1 MHFYLND
8 IMSEQDRPAPMNILN
23 PGDVME
29 RYPILEELE
38 EEFDA
43 GFGLNDENEKLL
55 QEIYGRRGML
65 MRWQNTTQDPLLK
78 ELVESCM
85 QFLPENRTS
94 AANLLEKLEWLM
106 PSQFLTL
113 RGMESEAFDEATRAF
128 TTESDLPNMAPGN
141 LDIERDARFW
151 RRLMRSYR
159 WLDVTA
165 GNIRPPM
172 NLNDNRIPEEAKD
185 MFYPGRKEEQ
195 NKRMAQAISM
205 RNDLLRRGPGPLP
218 RGVGRTPDN
227 GDDGLGFG
235 TEPLDPNGRRVG
247 PR

>member
-85 QFLPENRTS
+85 QFLPENRKPPRE
-94 AANLLEKLEWLM
+94 ARVAN
-106 PSQFLTL
+106 
-113 RGMESEAFDEATRAF
+113 AFPI
-128 TTESDLPNMAPGN
+128 PNIAWN
-141 LDIERDARFW
+141 
-151 RRLMRSYR
+151 
-159 WLDVTA
+159 
-165 GNIRPPM
+165 
-172 NLNDNRIPEEAKD
+172 
-185 MFYPGRKEEQ
+185 
-195 NKRMAQAISM
+195 
-205 RNDLLRRGPGPLP
+205 
-218 RGVGRTPDN
+218 GV
-227 GDDGLGFG
+227 
-235 TEPLDPNGRRVG
+235 
-247 PR
+247 